1 MMLRLIAAALAA
13 IGLPA
18 CSPERDAT
26 SELPLPVL
34 SSPLAAAQSAAVAS
48 ERPAARPKEDGER
61 KAH

>member
-26 SELPLPVL
+26 SDLPLPVL
-34 SSPLAAAQSAAVAS
+34 SSPLAAAQGAGVAS
-48 ERPAARPKEDGER
+48 ERPAARSKEEAGR
-61 KAH
+61 QSH

>member
-13 IGLPA
+13 VGLPA

-26 SELPLPVL
+26 SELPVL

-48 ERPAARPKEDGER
+48 ERPAARSKEEAGR